1 MSEHLTTCPLCEV
14 TCGLRIE
21 VEGGEVVSVRGDAD
35 HPVTRGFICPKGTAL
50 KGLHDDPDR
59 LRVPLVRRDGK
70 LVETTWEDA
79 FALLQ
84 ERLGPIIAEGG
95 PDAVAWHL
103 GTPLT
108 HDFGTWIY
116 GTMSLRLLGA
126 KQVYTSAT
134 VDHMPMMTAAG
145 LMFGARNTGSFS
157 HAAADIDRTDLLV
170 LIGCNALVSNA
181 TGITAPRG
189 RLKAIQE
196 RGGRI
201 IVVDPARNETA
212 EMADRHLAVRPGGD
226 AALFAAVTNVIFE
239 ERLTRL
245 DVLGDHLAGV
255 DALRAAVSPF
265 TPEAV
270 SERCGIEPE
279 VIREL
284 AREIGTARSAAIYGR
299 VGAMTQEFGTLTV
312 WFMYALA
319 AITGNLDRPGGM
331 LWPLPA
337 AAGHNTRGT
346 PGRGEAFPTGR
357 WHTQGGLPEV
367 LGELPLGALADEIL
381 ADGSSVRALITM
393 ASNGAR
399 SAPDSARYERALE
412 HVELV
417 VSVDHYLNET
427 TRHAD
432 LILPPPSPFERDH
445 YDVFYN
451 QLTSGNHARWDDA
464 VLEQEPGS
472 YSEHDILL
480 ELTAVLAGFGDTDRG
495 VIDDILLSALVH
507 DLVEEPG
514 SVLCH
519 LDPQDVLKELGDE
532 RGPERGLDLLLRAGA
547 YGDHFGARPG
557 GLTLAELKRHPRGI
571 ELGPLQ
577 PRLPGVLRTP
587 SGRVEVAPE
596 PLVADLTRVLDGLD
610 DDPGDLVIVG
620 RRQTRSMNSWL
631 HNVPALM
638 RGKDRCTLRMHP
650 DDAQA
655 RGLVDGDLCTISSD
669 AGAIEASVE
678 ITDAIRPGVVSLPHG
693 WGHEG
698 EGLQLGVAERNPGAN
713 LNAITGP
720 GGFDVPSGNAVF
732 SGVSVEVRAVVA
744 RAQSTKAGGAA

>member
-1 MSEHLTTCPLCEV
+1 MSERLTTCPLCEV
-14 TCGLRIE
+14 TCGLKIE
-21 VEGGEVVSVRGDAD
+21 VEDGDVVGIRGDAD

-50 KGLHDDPDR
+50 QGLHVDEDR
-59 LRVPLVRRDGK
+59 LRQPLVRRGGQ
-70 LVETTWEDA
+70 LVETTWDDA
-79 FALLQ
+79 FSFLK
-84 ERLGPIIAEGG
+84 ERLGPIIEEGG

-116 GTMSLRLLGA
+116 GTMALRLLGA

-145 LMFGARNTGSFS
+145 LMFGARNTASFS

-170 LIGCNALVSNA
+170 LIGCNPIVSNA

-189 RLKAIQE
+189 RLKAIQD

-201 IVVDPARNETA
+201 IVVDPARSETV
-212 EMADRHLAVRPGGD
+212 EMADQHLAVRPGGD
-226 AALFAAVTNVIFE
+226 AALFAAVTHVILDE
-239 ERLTRL
+239 GLDRLERLQQ
-245 DVLGDHLAGV
+245 HLNGIEE
-255 DALRAAVSPF
+255 LRTAVSRF

-270 SERCGIEPE
+270 TKRCGIEPE

-284 AREIGTARSAAIYGR
+284 ARDIAAAPSAAIYGR
-299 VGAMTQEFGTLTV
+299 VGAMTQEFGTVTV

-319 AITGNLDRPGGM
+319 AITGNLDRTGGM
-331 LWPLPA
+331 LFPMPA

-346 PGRGEAFPTGR
+346 PGRGQPFPSGR
-357 WHTQGGLPEV
+357 WRTLDGHPEV
-367 LGELPLGALADEIL
+367 LGELPLGALANEIL
-381 ADGSSVRALITM
+381 DDRSQIRALITM

-399 SAPDSARYERALE
+399 SAPDSKRYEKALQE
-412 HVELV
+412 VELV

-432 LILPPPSPFERDH
+432 IILPPPSPLERDH

-451 QLTSGNHARWDDA
+451 QLTSGNHARWTDA
-464 VLEQEPGS
+464 VLPQEPDS
-472 YSEHDILL
+472 YSEHEILL

-514 SVLCH
+514 SVLAH
-519 LDPQDVLKELGDE
+519 RDPQEVLEALGQE

-547 YGDHFGARPG
+547 YGDNFGSRPD
-557 GLTLAELKRHPRGI
+557 GLTLAKLKRHPHGI
-571 ELGPLQ
+571 DLGPLR
-577 PRLPGVLRTP
+577 PRLPEVLRTP
-587 SGRVEVAPE
+587 SGRVELAPE
-596 PLVADLTRVLDGLD
+596 LLLHDLDRVHAGLD
-610 DDPGDLVIVG
+610 DEPADLVIVG

-638 RGKDRCTLRMHP
+638 RGKDRCTLRIHP
-650 DDAQA
+650 DDAGS
-655 RGLVDGDLCTISSD
+655 RGLVPGGLCRITSA
-669 AGAIEASVE
+669 AGSVEAVVE
-678 ITDAIRPGVVSLPHG
+678 ITRSIRPGVVSLPHG
-693 WGHEG
+693 WGHDG
-698 EGLQLGVAERNPGAN
+698 VGLKLSVAERNPGAN
-713 LNAITGP
+713 LNAVTGP
-720 GGFDVPSGNAVF
+720 GGFDVPSGTAVF
-732 SGVSVEVRAVVA
+732 SGVQVQIGPA
-744 RAQSTKAGGAA
+744 

>member
-1 MSEHLTTCPLCEV
+1 MTEHLTTCPLCEV
-14 TCGLRIE
+14 ACGLRVE
-21 VEGGEVVSVRGDAD
+21 VEDGEVVKVRGDAD

-50 KGLHDDPDR
+50 QGLHHDPDR
-59 LRVPLVRRDGK
+59 LRNPLVRRDGQ

-79 FALLQ
+79 LGALQ

-157 HAAADIDRTDLLV
+157 HAAADIDNTHLLV

-189 RLKAIQE
+189 RLKAIQQ

-201 IVVDPARNETA
+201 IVVDPALNETA
-212 EMADRHLAVRPGGD
+212 EMADLHLAVRPGGD
-226 AALFAAVTNVIFE
+226 AALFAAVTNVIFGE
-239 ERLTRL
+239 GLTRL
-245 DVLGDHLAGV
+245 DRLGEHLAGTE
-255 DALRAAVSPF
+255 ALRAAVSVF

-270 SERCGIEPE
+270 SKRCGIEPE

-284 AREIGTARSAAIYGR
+284 AREIAAAPSAAIYGR

-312 WFMYALA
+312 WFMYAIA

-346 PGRGEAFPTGR
+346 PGRGEPFPSGR
-357 WHTQGGLPEV
+357 WHTQGGHPEV

-381 ADGSSVRALITM
+381 ADRSQVRALITM

-399 SAPDSARYERALE
+399 SAPDSARYEQALST
-412 HVELV
+412 VELV

-432 LILPPPSPFERDH
+432 IILPPPSPLERDH

-451 QLTSGNHARWDDA
+451 QLTSGNHTRWNDA
-464 VLEQEPGS
+464 VLPQEPGS

-480 ELTAVLAGFGDTDRG
+480 ELTAALAGFGDTDRG
-495 VIDDILLSALVH
+495 VIDDVLLSALVH

-514 SVLCH
+514 SVLAH
-519 LDPQDVLKELGDE
+519 LDPQDVLHELGDE
-532 RGPERGLDLLLRAGA
+532 RGPERGLDLWLRAGA
-547 YGDHFGARPG
+547 YGDRFGARPG
-557 GLTLAELKRHPRGI
+557 GLTLAELKGHPHGI
-571 ELGPLQ
+571 DLGPLR
-577 PRLPGVLRTP
+577 PRLPEALRTP

-596 PLVADLTRVLDGLD
+596 PLLADLARVRDGLD

-620 RRQTRSMNSWL
+620 RRQTRSLNSWL

-638 RGKDRCTLRMHP
+638 RGKDRCTLRIHP
-650 DDAQA
+650 DDAES
-655 RGLVDGDLCTISSD
+655 RGLVDGGSCTVTSA
-669 AGAIEASVE
+669 AGSVEAVVE
-678 ITDAIRPGVVSLPHG
+678 ITDTIRPGVVSLPHG
-693 WGHEG
+693 WGHDG
-698 EGLQLGVAERNPGAN
+698 DGLQLGVAEQHPGAN
-713 LNAITGP
+713 LNALTGP
-720 GGFDVPSGNAVF
+720 GGFDLPSGTAVF
-732 SGVSVEVRAVVA
+732 SGVEVQVRAV
-744 RAQSTKAGGAA
+744 AG

>member
-1 MSEHLTTCPLCEV
+1 MTEHLTTCPLCEV
-14 TCGLRIE
+14 ACGLRVE
-21 VEGGEVVSVRGDAD
+21 VEGGEVVKVRGDAD

-50 KGLHDDPDR
+50 QGLHRDPDR
-59 LRVPLVRRDGK
+59 LRNPLVRRDGQ

-79 FALLQ
+79 LGVLKEQ
-84 ERLGPIIAEGG
+84 LGPIIAESG

-116 GTMSLRLLGA
+116 GNMSLRLLGA

-157 HAAADIDRTDLLV
+157 HAAADIDNTDLLV

-212 EMADRHLAVRPGGD
+212 ELADLHLAVRPGGD

-239 ERLTRL
+239 EGLARL
-245 DVLGDHLAGV
+245 DRLGEHLAGTE
-255 DALRAAVSPF
+255 ALREAVSVF

-270 SERCGIEPE
+270 SKRCGIEPE

-284 AREIGTARSAAIYGR
+284 AREIATAPSAAIYGR

-312 WFMYALA
+312 WFMYAIA

-346 PGRGEAFPTGR
+346 PGRGEPFPSGR
-357 WHTQGGLPEV
+357 WHTQGGHPEV

-381 ADGSSVRALITM
+381 AEGSPVRALITM

-399 SAPDSARYERALE
+399 SAPDSARYEQALE
-412 HVELV
+412 QVELV
-417 VSVDHYLNET
+417 VSVDYYLNET

-432 LILPPPSPFERDH
+432 IILPPPAPLERDH

-451 QLTSGNHARWDDA
+451 QLSSGNHTRWNDA
-464 VLEQEPGS
+464 VLPQEPGS

-514 SVLCH
+514 SVLAH
-519 LDPQDVLKELGDE
+519 LDPQDVLHELGNE
-532 RGPERGLDLLLRAGA
+532 RGPERGLDLWLRAGA
-547 YGDHFGARPG
+547 YGDRFGARPG
-557 GLTLAELKRHPRGI
+557 GLTLAELKRHPHGI

-577 PRLPGVLRTP
+577 PRLPEVLRTP

-596 PLVADLTRVLDGLD
+596 PLLADLARVRDGLD
-610 DDPGDLVIVG
+610 DESGDLVIVG
-620 RRQTRSMNSWL
+620 RRQTRSLNSWL

-638 RGKDRCTLRMHP
+638 RGKDRCTLRIHP
-650 DDAQA
+650 DDAA
-655 RGLVDGDLCTISSD
+655 SRGLVDGGACTVSSD
-669 AGAIEASVE
+669 AGSVEAVVE
-678 ITDAIRPGVVSLPHG
+678 ITDTIGPGVVSLPHG
-693 WGHEG
+693 WGHDG
-698 EGLQLGVAERNPGAN
+698 AGLRLSVAEQHPGAN
-713 LNAITGP
+713 LNALTGP
-720 GGFDVPSGNAVF
+720 GGFDLPSGTAVF
-732 SGVSVEVRAVVA
+732 SGIEVEVRAVA
-744 RAQSTKAGGAA
+744 S

>member
-1 MSEHLTTCPLCEV
+1 MTEHLTTCPLCEV
-14 TCGLRIE
+14 ACGLRVE
-21 VEGGEVVSVRGDAD
+21 VEGGEVVKVRGDAD

-50 KGLHDDPDR
+50 QGLHRDPDR
-59 LRVPLVRRDGK
+59 LRNPLVRRDGQ

-79 FALLQ
+79 LGVLKEQ
-84 ERLGPIIAEGG
+84 LGPIIAESG

-116 GTMSLRLLGA
+116 GNMSLRLLGA

-157 HAAADIDRTDLLV
+157 HAAADIDNTDLLV

-212 EMADRHLAVRPGGD
+212 ELADLHLAVRPGGD

-239 ERLTRL
+239 EGLARL
-245 DVLGDHLAGV
+245 DRLGEHLAGTE
-255 DALRAAVSPF
+255 ALREAVSVF

-270 SERCGIEPE
+270 SKRCGIEPE

-284 AREIGTARSAAIYGR
+284 AREIATAPSAAIYGR

-312 WFMYALA
+312 WFMYAIA

-346 PGRGEAFPTGR
+346 PGRGEPFPSGR
-357 WHTQGGLPEV
+357 WHTQGGHPEV

-381 ADGSSVRALITM
+381 AEGSPVRALITM

-399 SAPDSARYERALE
+399 SAPDSARYEQALE
-412 HVELV
+412 QVELV
-417 VSVDHYLNET
+417 VSVDYYLNET

-432 LILPPPSPFERDH
+432 IILPPPAPLERDH

-451 QLTSGNHARWDDA
+451 QLSSGNHTRWNDA
-464 VLEQEPGS
+464 VLPQEPGS

-514 SVLCH
+514 SVLTH
-519 LDPQDVLKELGDE
+519 LDPQDVLHELGDE
-532 RGPERGLDLLLRAGA
+532 RGPERGLDLWLRAGA
-547 YGDHFGARPG
+547 YGDRFGARPR
-557 GLTLAELKRHPRGI
+557 GLTLAELKRHPHGI
-571 ELGPLQ
+571 ELGPLG
-577 PRLPGVLRTP
+577 PRLPEVLRTP

-596 PLVADLTRVLDGLD
+596 PLLADLARVRDGLD
-610 DDPGDLVIVG
+610 DEPGDLVIVG
-620 RRQTRSMNSWL
+620 RRQTRSLNSWL

-638 RGKDRCTLRMHP
+638 RGKDRCTLRIHP
-650 DDAQA
+650 DDAA
-655 RGLVDGDLCTISSD
+655 SRGLVDGGACTVSSE
-669 AGAIEASVE
+669 AGSVEAVVE
-678 ITDAIRPGVVSLPHG
+678 ITDTIRPGVVSLPHG
-693 WGHEG
+693 WGHDG
-698 EGLQLGVAERNPGAN
+698 AGLRLSVAEQHPGAN
-713 LNAITGP
+713 LNALTGP
-720 GGFDVPSGNAVF
+720 GGFDLPSGTAVF
-732 SGVSVEVRAVVA
+732 SGIEVDVRAVA
-744 RAQSTKAGGAA
+744 S

>member
-14 TCGLRIE
+14 TCGLRVE
-21 VEGGEVVSVRGDAD
+21 VEAGEIISVRGDAD

-50 KGLHDDPDR
+50 QGLHSDPDR
-59 LRVPLVRRDGK
+59 LRVPFVRRDGK

-79 FALLQ
+79 LEVLK

-157 HAAADIDRTDLLV
+157 HAAADIDNTALLV
-170 LIGCNALVSNA
+170 LIGCNPVVSNA

-201 IVVDPARNETA
+201 IVVDPVRSETV
-212 EMADRHLAVRPGGD
+212 EMADQHLAVRPGGD
-226 AALFAAVTNVIFE
+226 AALFAAVTNVILE
-239 ERLTRL
+239 EGLDRL
-245 DVLGDHLAGV
+245 DRLGEHLAGV
-255 DALRAAVSPF
+255 EDLRKAVSGF

-270 SERCGIEPE
+270 SKRCGIAPD

-284 AREIGTARSAAIYGR
+284 AREIAAAPSAAIYGR
-299 VGAMTQEFGTLTV
+299 VGAMTQEFGTITV
-312 WFMYALA
+312 WFMYAIA

-346 PGRGEAFPTGR
+346 PGRGEPFPSGR
-357 WHTQGGLPEV
+357 WHTQGGHPEV

-381 ADGSSVRALITM
+381 AEKSPVRALITM

-399 SAPDSARYERALE
+399 SAPDSARYEAALDR
-412 HVELV
+412 VELI

-427 TRHAD
+427 TRYAD
-432 LILPPPSPFERDH
+432 IILPPPSPLERDH

-451 QLTSGNHARWDDA
+451 QLTSGNHTRWDDA
-464 VLEQEPGS
+464 VLPEEPGS

-507 DLVEEPG
+507 DLVEEAG
-514 SVLCH
+514 SVLAH
-519 LDPQDVLKELGDE
+519 LDPQDVLTELGDK
-532 RGPERGLDLLLRAGA
+532 RGPQRGLDLLLRAGA
-547 YGDHFGARPG
+547 YGDHFGSRPG
-557 GLTLAELKRHPRGI
+557 GLTLAELKRHPHGI

-596 PLVADLTRVLDGLD
+596 PLVADLARVRAGLD
-610 DDPGDLVIVG
+610 DEPGDLVIVG
-620 RRQTRSMNSWL
+620 RRQTRSLNSWL

-638 RGKDRCTLRMHP
+638 RGKDRCTLRIHP
-650 DDAQA
+650 DDAST
-655 RGLVDGDLCTISSD
+655 RGLVDGDPCTISSD
-669 AGAIEASVE
+669 VGSVEALVE
-678 ITDAIRPGVVSLPHG
+678 ITDTIRPGVVSLPHG
-693 WGHEG
+693 WGHDG
-698 EGLQLGVAERNPGAN
+698 PGLQLSVAQEHPGAN
-713 LNAITGP
+713 LNAITGS
-720 GGFDVPSGNAVF
+720 GGLDVPSGTAVF
-732 SGVSVEVRAVVA
+732 SGVSVHVA
-744 RAQSTKAGGAA
+744 ALPPRPLGAEA

>member
-1 MSEHLTTCPLCEV
+1 MTEHLTTCPLCEV
-14 TCGLRIE
+14 ACGLRIE
-21 VEGGEVVSVRGDAD
+21 VEVGDVVKVRGDAD

-50 KGLHDDPDR
+50 QGLHHDPDR
-59 LRVPLVRRDGK
+59 LHNPLVRRDGQ

-79 FALLQ
+79 LGVLK

-116 GTMSLRLLGA
+116 GNMSLRLLGA

-157 HAAADIDRTDLLV
+157 HAAADIDNTQLLV

-201 IVVDPARNETA
+201 IVVDPACNETA
-212 EMADRHLAVRPGGD
+212 EMADLHLAVRPGGD

-239 ERLTRL
+239 EDLTRL
-245 DVLGDHLAGV
+245 DRLGEHLAGTQE
-255 DALRAAVSPF
+255 LRAAVSVF

-270 SERCGIEPE
+270 SKRCGIEPE
-279 VIREL
+279 AIREL
-284 AREIGTARSAAIYGR
+284 AREIATAPSAAIYGR

-312 WFMYALA
+312 WFMYAIA

-346 PGRGEAFPTGR
+346 PGRGEPFPSGR

-381 ADGSSVRALITM
+381 TDKSPVRALITM

-399 SAPDSARYERALE
+399 SAPDSARYEQALGK
-412 HVELV
+412 VELI

-427 TRHAD
+427 TRYAD
-432 LILPPPSPFERDH
+432 VILPPPSPLERDH

-451 QLTSGNHARWDDA
+451 QLTSGNHTRWNDA
-464 VLEQEPGS
+464 VLPQEPGS
-472 YSEHDILL
+472 YSEHGILL

-514 SVLCH
+514 SVLAH
-519 LDPQDVLKELGDE
+519 LDPQDVLRELGDE
-532 RGPERGLDLLLRAGA
+532 RGPERGLDLWLRAGA

-557 GLTLAELKRHPRGI
+557 GLTLAELKRHPHGI
-571 ELGPLQ
+571 DLGPLQ
-577 PRLPGVLRTP
+577 PRLPDVLRTP

-596 PLVADLTRVLDGLD
+596 PLVADLARVRDGLD

-620 RRQTRSMNSWL
+620 RRQTRSLNSWL
-631 HNVPALM
+631 HNIPALM
-638 RGKDRCTLRMHP
+638 RGKDRCTLRIHP
-650 DDAQA
+650 GDAA
-655 RGLVDGDLCTISSD
+655 SRGLADGATCTVTSD
-669 AGAIEASVE
+669 AGSVEAVVE
-678 ITDAIRPGVVSLPHG
+678 ITDTIRPGVVSLPHG
-693 WGHEG
+693 WGHDG
-698 EGLQLGVAERNPGAN
+698 PGLQLSVAEQHPGAN
-713 LNAITGP
+713 LNALTGP
-720 GGFDVPSGNAVF
+720 AGFDVPSGTAVF
-732 SGVSVEVRAVVA
+732 SGVQVQVQAVA
-744 RAQSTKAGGAA
+744 R

>member
-1 MSEHLTTCPLCEV
+1 MTEHLTTCPLCEV

-21 VEGGEVVSVRGDAD
+21 VEDGEVVSVRGDAD
-35 HPVTRGFICPKGTAL
+35 HPVTQGFICPKGTAL
-50 KGLHDDPDR
+50 QGVHHDPDR
-59 LRVPLVRRDGK
+59 LRVPLVRRDGR
-70 LVETTWEDA
+70 LVETTWEVA
-79 FALLQ
+79 FAMLK
-84 ERLGPIIAEGG
+84 ERLGPIVAEGG

-116 GTMSLRLLGA
+116 GTMALRLLGA

-157 HAAADIDRTDLLV
+157 HAAADIDNTALLV
-170 LIGCNALVSNA
+170 LIGCNPVVSNA

-201 IVVDPARNETA
+201 IVVDPARTQTA
-212 EMADRHLAVRPGGD
+212 EMADLHLSVQPGGD

-239 ERLTRL
+239 EGLDRLH
-245 DVLGDHLAGV
+245 VLEGHLAGV
-255 DALRAAVSPF
+255 EELRAAVSAF

-270 SERCGIEPE
+270 SKRCGIEPD

-284 AREIGTARSAAIYGR
+284 AREIATAPSAAIYGR
-299 VGAMTQEFGTLTV
+299 VGAMTQEFGTVTV

-319 AITGNLDRPGGM
+319 AVTGNLDRPGGM

-346 PGRGEAFPTGR
+346 PGRGEPFPSGR
-357 WHTQGGLPEV
+357 WHTQAGLPEV

-381 ADGSSVRALITM
+381 AERSPIRALITM

-399 SAPDSARYERALE
+399 SAPDSARYEEALSR
-412 HVELV
+412 VELV
-417 VSVDHYLNET
+417 VSVDHYVNET
-427 TRHAD
+427 TRFAD
-432 LILPPPSPFERDH
+432 IILPPPSPLERDH

-451 QLTSGNHARWDDA
+451 QLTSGNHTRWNDA
-464 VLEQEPGS
+464 VLSQEPGS

-495 VIDDILLSALVH
+495 VIDDVLLSALVH

-514 SVLCH
+514 SVLAH
-519 LDPQDVLKELGDE
+519 LDPQDVLLELGDE
-532 RGPERGLDLLLRAGA
+532 RGPERGLDLWLRAGA
-547 YGDHFGARPG
+547 YGDRFGAHPG
-557 GLTLAELKRHPRGI
+557 GLTLAELKRHPHGI

-577 PRLPGVLRTP
+577 PRLPEVLRTP
-587 SGRVEVAPE
+587 SGRVELAPE
-596 PLVADLTRVLDGLD
+596 PLVADLDRVRQGLD

-620 RRQTRSMNSWL
+620 RRQTRSLNSWL
-631 HNVPALM
+631 HNVPAMM
-638 RGKDRCTLRMHP
+638 RGTNRCTLRIHP
-650 DDAQA
+650 DDAER
-655 RGLVDGDLCTISSD
+655 RGLVDGGSCKVSSL
-669 AGAIEASVE
+669 AGSVE
-678 ITDAIRPGVVSLPHG
+678 AVVEVTDAIRPGVVSLPHG
-693 WGHEG
+693 WGHAG
-698 EGLQLGVAERNPGAN
+698 AGMQLSVAEQHPGAN
-713 LNAITGP
+713 HNVLTGP
-720 GGFDVPSGNAVF
+720 GGFDVPSGTAVF
-732 SGVSVEVRAVVA
+732 SGVEVQIEAIP
-744 RAQSTKAGGAA
+744 S

>member
-1 MSEHLTTCPLCEV
+1 MTEHLTTCPLCEV
-14 TCGLRIE
+14 ACGLRVE
-21 VEGGEVVSVRGDAD
+21 VEDGDVVSVRGDAD

-50 KGLHDDPDR
+50 QGLHRDPDR
-59 LRVPLVRRDGK
+59 LRSPLVRRDGQ

-79 FALLQ
+79 LGALE

-116 GTMSLRLLGA
+116 GNMSLRLLGA

-157 HAAADIDRTDLLV
+157 HAAADIDNTDLLV

-212 EMADRHLAVRPGGD
+212 ELADLHLAVRPGGD

-239 ERLTRL
+239 EGLTRL
-245 DVLGDHLAGV
+245 DRAGEHLAGTE
-255 DALRAAVSPF
+255 ALRDAVSVF

-270 SERCGIEPE
+270 SKRCGIEPE
-279 VIREL
+279 AIRAL
-284 AREIGTARSAAIYGR
+284 AREIGTAPSAAIYGR

-312 WFMYALA
+312 WFMYAIA

-346 PGRGEAFPTGR
+346 PGRGEPFPSGR
-357 WHTQGGLPEV
+357 WHTRGGHPEV

-381 ADGSSVRALITM
+381 ADRSPVRALITM

-412 HVELV
+412 QVELV

-432 LILPPPSPFERDH
+432 IILPPPSPLERDH

-451 QLTSGNHARWDDA
+451 QLTSGNHTRWNDA
-464 VLEQEPGS
+464 VLPQEPGS

-480 ELTAVLAGFGDTDRG
+480 ELTAVLGGFGDTDRG

-514 SVLCH
+514 SVLAH
-519 LDPQDVLKELGDE
+519 LDPQDVLHELGDE
-532 RGPERGLDLLLRAGA
+532 RGPERGLDLWLRAGA
-547 YGDHFGARPG
+547 YGDRFGARPG
-557 GLTLAELKRHPRGI
+557 GLTLAELKRHPHGI

-577 PRLPGVLRTP
+577 PRLPEVLRTP

-596 PLVADLTRVLDGLD
+596 PLLADLARVRDGLD
-610 DDPGDLVIVG
+610 DEPGDLVIVG
-620 RRQTRSMNSWL
+620 RRQTRSLNSWL

-638 RGKDRCTLRMHP
+638 RGKDRCTLRIHP
-650 DDAQA
+650 DDAA
-655 RGLVDGDLCTISSD
+655 SRGLVDGGACTVSSE
-669 AGAIEASVE
+669 AGSVEALVE
-678 ITDAIRPGVVSLPHG
+678 ITDTIRPGVVSLPHG
-693 WGHEG
+693 WGHDG
-698 EGLQLGVAERNPGAN
+698 AGLRLSVAEQHAGAN
-713 LNAITGP
+713 LNALTGP
-720 GGFDVPSGNAVF
+720 GGFDLPSGTAVF
-732 SGVSVEVRAVVA
+732 SGVEVQVRAVA
-744 RAQSTKAGGAA
+744 S